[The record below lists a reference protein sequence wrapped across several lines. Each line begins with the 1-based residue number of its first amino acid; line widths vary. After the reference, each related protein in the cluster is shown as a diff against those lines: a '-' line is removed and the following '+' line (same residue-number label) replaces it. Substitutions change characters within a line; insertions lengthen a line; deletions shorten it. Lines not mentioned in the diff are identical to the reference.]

1 MAFSMMIGLLLG
13 LMSVVVPSY
22 SLMPLSLKQTT
33 TPVQPALVVVTPQ
46 PELLVTPSHETQ
58 PLEPLTPAPV
68 SPIPV
73 APVQVPSGQVPPT
86 PGPSMPAPKTGG
98 ATSPGSSTQ
107 VTSTAVSSTQVS
119 STQVPPKPLHPKPV
133 PMPTGKG
140 TSSLMS
146 VTGVPKPAHVP
157 VPQSS
162 TVTTTTMHPGQA
174 TPAQAVPAQEKA
186 APQELV
192 PQAWRQ
198 AVIIPEGITTR
209 PEDRRGNWYDK
220 RQILNQ
226 ARTAYEQIRE
236 RIAKIENQEQS
247 FLNRQH
253 SLDKQIAAFYL
264 SIGFEEGTVDTLLT
278 KVMNELEQDR
288 VTEGQLTEE
297 ERRLLA
303 EVEEKKKV
311 LQELRDDVSTLN
323 ELEAAVDKTAT
334 TVLEQIELCRSYE
347 QKAWNNYEKID
358 NVLNEKIAQQLYL
371 EMQSFVDHTTAV
383 DTYLRTTLTQY
394 VEQTAQSIRT
404 YMQKIQADVDDLQ
417 QRGIALSAQ
426 AIEEEKA
433 AVQARQKAEEDRK
446 EREKAP
452 VAPPKR
458 IGWWE
463 RVSIKGAEL
472 WQTVS
477 SGVAHIVAPLYERLF
492 NRAGK
497 SVVVP
502 LHDTVTTKT

>member
-73 APVQVPSGQVPPT
+73 APVQVPPTPAPSALVPPVQVPSGQVPPT

-220 RQILNQ
+220 RQILK
-226 ARTAYEQIRE
+226 IR
-236 RIAKIENQEQS
+236 
-247 FLNRQH
+247 NRVF
-253 SLDKQIAAFYL
+253 S
-264 SIGFEEGTVDTLLT
+264 
-278 KVMNELEQDR
+278 
-288 VTEGQLTEE
+288 
-297 ERRLLA
+297 
-303 EVEEKKKV
+303 
-311 LQELRDDVSTLN
+311 
-323 ELEAAVDKTAT
+323 
-334 TVLEQIELCRSYE
+334 
-347 QKAWNNYEKID
+347 ID
-358 NVLNEKIAQQLYL
+358 NI
-371 EMQSFVDHTTAV
+371 H
-383 DTYLRTTLTQY
+383 
-394 VEQTAQSIRT
+394 
-404 YMQKIQADVDDLQ
+404 
-417 QRGIALSAQ
+417 
-426 AIEEEKA
+426 
-433 AVQARQKAEEDRK
+433 
-446 EREKAP
+446 
-452 VAPPKR
+452 
-458 IGWWE
+458 
-463 RVSIKGAEL
+463 
-472 WQTVS
+472 
-477 SGVAHIVAPLYERLF
+477 
-492 NRAGK
+492 
-497 SVVVP
+497 
-502 LHDTVTTKT
+502 